1 MDQNET
7 NKIEPKDRIINFY
20 NLNKIKIYAFIL
32 ILFLILILSTIFKYF
47 DNKNNIYLAEKYVEA
62 GIKLS
67 LKKNDDAKKIYEE
80 IILSK
85 NNFYSI
91 LALNSI
97 IENDLISN
105 KNKILEYFN
114 LLEKNVPSKDQED
127 LLSFKKALFLI
138 KEMDVKE
145 GNKLLKRLIEDNSNL
160 QNIAKEL
167 IAN

>member
-1 MDQNET
+1 MQ
-7 NKIEPKDRIINFY
+7 
-20 NLNKIKIYAFIL
+20 
-32 ILFLILILSTIFKYF
+32 
-47 DNKNNIYLAEKYVEA
+47 
-62 GIKLS
+62 
-67 LKKNDDAKKIYEE
+67 KKIYEE

>member
-1 MDQNET
+1 M
-7 NKIEPKDRIINFY
+7 
-20 NLNKIKIYAFIL
+20 
-32 ILFLILILSTIFKYF
+32 
-47 DNKNNIYLAEKYVEA
+47 
-62 GIKLS
+62 
-67 LKKNDDAKKIYEE
+67 
-80 IILSK
+80 
-85 NNFYSI
+85 
-91 LALNSI
+91 ALNSI

-114 LLEKNVPSKDQED
+114 LLEKNIPSKDQED

>member
-67 LKKNDDAKKIYEE
+67 LKKNDDAKKN
-80 IILSK
+80 LRG
-85 NNFYSI
+85 N
-91 LALNSI
+91 
-97 IENDLISN
+97 
-105 KNKILEYFN
+105 YF
-114 LLEKNVPSKDQED
+114 K
-127 LLSFKKALFLI
+127 
-138 KEMDVKE
+138 
-145 GNKLLKRLIEDNSNL
+145 
-160 QNIAKEL
+160 
-167 IAN
+167 